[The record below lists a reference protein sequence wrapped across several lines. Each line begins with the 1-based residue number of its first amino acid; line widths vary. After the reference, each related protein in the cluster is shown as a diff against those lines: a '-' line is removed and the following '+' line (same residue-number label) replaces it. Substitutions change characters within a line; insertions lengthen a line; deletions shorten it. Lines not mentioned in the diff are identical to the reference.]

1 MKSSIRFVGGV
12 GTVTGSRHQVTV
24 GSRRV
29 LLDCGMFQGP
39 EEVRQ
44 RNWRLP
50 GADPG
55 DVDAVLLSHAHL
67 DHSGLLPVLVR
78 QGFSGPIHCTAATA
92 DLAAIVLRDA
102 GHLQEEDAA
111 RANRHGYSRHQP
123 ALPLYTLEEAEAV
136 LPLFRPHPYGEP
148 FEVVPGMSALFRRAG
163 HILGSAT
170 IDLDLGTTGRLVFS
184 GDLGRWDRPILK
196 DPEPVPEADVLLVE
210 STYGDRLHSA
220 DSAAVLADLVSR
232 AVDRGGAI
240 IVPAFAI
247 GRTQEL
253 LWTLRQLE
261 DAGRVPKLPV
271 YLDSPMASAVTD
283 IYCRHPE
290 DHDLDMEL
298 LMDEQRCPLCSHY
311 YITTR
316 LPVESKAI
324 NDVKGACLIIAG
336 SGMVNGGRVL
346 HHLKERLSDE
356 RTTVLLSG
364 YQAVGTRGRLLQDGA
379 EALRIHGQD
388 VRVRARIE
396 TITGLSAHADQSEI
410 LRWLR
415 GFRRAPRQTWI
426 VHGEP
431 AAAATLAR
439 VISRDLG
446 WRVDVANEGIEA
458 DLEAGRS

>member
-1 MKSSIRFVGGV
+1 MKSSLRFVGGV

-24 GSRRV
+24 GDHRV

-39 EEVRQ
+39 EDVRQ
-44 RNWRLP
+44 RNWRPP
-50 GADPG
+50 GASPR
-55 DVDAVLLSHAHL
+55 DVDAVILSHAHL
-67 DHSGLLPVLVR
+67 DHSGLLPVLVK
-78 QGFSGPIHCTAATA
+78 QGFSGPIHCTAGTA

-102 GHLQEEDAA
+102 GYLQEEDAA
-111 RANRHGYSRHQP
+111 RANRHGYGRHQP

-136 LPLFRPHPYGEP
+136 LPLFRPHRYGEP

-170 IDLDLGTTGRLVFS
+170 VDLDLGAAGRLVFS
-184 GDLGRWDRPILK
+184 GDLGRWNRPILK

-220 DSAAVLADLVSR
+220 DSAAVLADLVSG

-261 DAGRVPKLPV
+261 DAGRIPALPV
-271 YLDSPMASAVTD
+271 YLDSPMATAVTD

-290 DHDLDMEL
+290 DHDLDMKL
-298 LMDEQRCPLCSHY
+298 LMDEHRCPLCSHY

-316 LPVESKAI
+316 LPADSKAI
-324 NDVKGACLIIAG
+324 NDVQGPCLIIAG
-336 SGMVNGGRVL
+336 SGMVSGGRVM
-346 HHLKERLSDE
+346 HHLKERLPDE

-364 YQAVGTRGRLLQDGA
+364 YQATGTRGRMLQDGA
-379 EALRIHGQD
+379 ATLRIHGQD
-388 VRVRARIE
+388 VPVRARIE

-410 LRWLR
+410 LRWLG
-415 GFRRAPRQTWI
+415 GFQRAPRQTWI

-431 AAAATLAR
+431 AAAGTLAK
-439 VISRDLG
+439 VIARDLG
-446 WRVDVANEGIEA
+446 WRVAVASEGLEA
-458 DLEAGRS
+458 DLETGTP